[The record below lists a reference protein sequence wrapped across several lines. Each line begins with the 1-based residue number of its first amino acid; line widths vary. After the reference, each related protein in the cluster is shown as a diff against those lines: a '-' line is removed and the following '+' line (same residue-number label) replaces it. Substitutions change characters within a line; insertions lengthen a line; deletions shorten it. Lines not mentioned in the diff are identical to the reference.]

1 MVLDYVEEL
10 ERCHVWGNFIQRV
23 SFDSSEANQ
32 KMISVNPS
40 GFACSYNES
49 ALDNLSHEHGGKK
62 EFSANRSR
70 RGRFYNVLS
79 CLHFSEPIQT
89 FWTFTIKDLQ
99 TNFETSDGFYSGQ
112 FQKLLEGLTLR
123 YKRGKTNGLKNFVWV
138 SEAQERGNIHFHL
151 VTSTKFLSVQFVQ
164 DYWNKLVGQD
174 SKNSVDVEFIKESS
188 IRNISGYFAKYMSK
202 SHDLNEQKNGL
213 KGRVIFAKSFGYS
226 RNFKIFENFK
236 IHRNQLLLQFPELE
250 NTKVTKK
257 ISEEI
262 SIDYYFLNSEKV
274 IEFLKIKEK
283 EEREAQERE
292 AKAREA
298 IGFI

>member
-1 MVLDYVEEL
+1 
-10 ERCHVWGNFIQRV
+10 
-23 SFDSSEANQ
+23 
-32 KMISVNPS
+32 MISLNPS
-40 GFACSYNES
+40 GFACSFNEA
-49 ALDNLSHEHGGKK
+49 ALENLSNDNGGKK

-79 CLHFSEPIQT
+79 CLHFSEPIKT

-99 TNFETSDGFYSGQ
+99 TNFEASDGFYSGQ
-112 FQKLLEGLTLR
+112 FQKLLEGLTRR
-123 YKRGKTNGLKNFVWV
+123 YKRAKSNGLKNFVWV

-151 VTSTKFLSVQFVQ
+151 VTSTNYISVNFVQ
-164 DYWNKLVGQD
+164 EYWNKLVNQQ
-174 SKNSVDVEFIKESS
+174 SSNSVDVEFIKENS

-202 SHDLNEQKNGL
+202 SHSKDFEGKGL

-236 IHRNQLLLQFPELE
+236 VHRNQLLLEFPNLE
-250 NTKVTKK
+250 QTKVTKK

-274 IEFLKIKEK
+274 IEFLKIQEKEQSEE
-283 EEREAQERE
+283 EEREAKRRE
-292 AKAREA
+292 AF
-298 IGFI
+298 GFI